1 MSADQ
6 NTRSVKIDKDERTG
20 WSSDRPRGEGRPPRP
35 VDISTRCTVLRP
47 SDRLRYNPGS
57 LVVVACA
64 VPGEA
69 DAFVQKV
76 IEEKPALLS
85 LDKIR
90 GLLAGRVDSDQIES
104 KGAELLTAAL
114 TKRLD
119 AGEAVVVATDNL
131 ETEGRE
137 PFARLASARR
147 RPRHFIL
154 LETGDVPEDSAATLK
169 EVRRALEAGD
179 LGSEGFQTAMRIG
192 GTTVGE
198 VKKLVFRPPPR
209 DD

>member
-1 MSADQ
+1 MSTEQ

-20 WSSDRPRGEGRPPRP
+20 WSSDRLRGEGRPPRP
-35 VDISTRCTVLRP
+35 VDISTRCSVLRP

-57 LVVVACA
+57 LVVVVCA
-64 VPGEA
+64 VPGKA
-69 DAFVQKV
+69 DEFVQRV
-76 IEEKPALLS
+76 IEEKGALLS

-90 GLLAGRVDSDQIES
+90 GLLAGRVEEDQIEA

-119 AGEAVVVATDNL
+119 AGEAVAIATSDL
-131 ETEGRE
+131 EPEGRE
-137 PFARLASARR
+137 PFARLAAARR

-154 LETGDVPEDSAATLK
+154 LETGDVPEEQAGTLK
-169 EVRRALEAGD
+169 DLRRALEAGD

-198 VKKLVFRPPPR
+198 VKKLVFRPAPR